1 MTLNE
6 LLDRISHL
14 RAAVI
19 GDHCLDVYWHA
30 DMRLSELSR
39 ETPHYPLPVVKERMY
54 PGAAA
59 NQAACLAA
67 LEPGGVLSLGTLG
80 HDWRGNVLSH
90 QLDQLGINTRGLIIH
105 PDTVTN
111 AYIKPLRSGNSDVVY
126 EDPRIDFENRA
137 PLPPAA
143 EAELTAALEAA
154 APGLDLLLV
163 CDQLALGCITPGV
176 RDHICRLGREGLPV
190 IVDSRS
196 RISAFRHAILKPN
209 EAEALRATGERDVLR
224 ASRQL
229 ARLSGRPALVTLGEK
244 GCIVSE
250 GEAETA
256 FSALSVP
263 PPVDPV
269 GAGDAFAAAF
279 GLAYAAGADV
289 ALAVRFASSAAAIT
303 VKKIG
308 CTGSASREEIMEIW
322 ETSIGA

>member
-1 MTLNE
+1 MTLDE
-6 LLDRISHL
+6 LFDRVSHL
-14 RAAVI
+14 RAAVL

-30 DMRLSELSR
+30 DMRLSDLSR

-67 LEPGGVLSLGTLG
+67 LEPGGVLSLGILG
-80 HDWRGNVLSH
+80 PDWRGNVLSH
-90 QLDQLGINTRGLIIH
+90 QLENLGINTGGLITY

-111 AYIKPLRSGNSDVVY
+111 AYIKPLRSGNSDLVY

-137 PLPPAA
+137 PLPTAA

-163 CDQLALGCITPGV
+163 CDQLAFGCVTPGV
-176 RDHICRLGREGLPV
+176 RERICRLGREGLPV

-196 RISAFRHAILKPN
+196 RISTFRHAILKPN
-209 EAEALRATGERDVLR
+209 EAEALRATGERDALQ
-224 ASRQL
+224 AARQL
-229 ARLSGRPALVTLGEK
+229 ARLSGHPALVTLGGK
-244 GCIVSE
+244 GCIVSD

-256 FSALSVP
+256 YSALSVP

-308 CTGSASREEIMEIW
+308 CTGSASREEIREIW
-322 ETSIGA
+322 ETNTGA